1 MAAPTTSTPLLT
13 AARQGLWNAIDNW
26 PALASVFARKF
37 RCEDKGQ
44 TQGAVPEPTSTM
56 DLPAIAIYPASGDSP
71 WITNAQQ
78 ELTYALTLSIWTETW
93 SLLAIER
100 LYEQIVIAIQR
111 SKDANGLEYWRASTG
126 PGAAI
131 VSKLTIGQFAAAAQ
145 PVGENGPVASRW
157 DLPVVLG
164 IRWAPRGD

>member
-1 MAAPTTSTPLLT
+1 MAAPTSSTPLLT
-13 AARQGLWNAIDNW
+13 AARQGLWNAIENW
-26 PALASVFARKF
+26 PSLAGVFKRSY

-44 TQGAVPEPTSTM
+44 TQGLVPEPTSTM